1 MTMLNKR
8 YFLLSALCL
17 AIGGNAQDA
26 THNHDAHQ
34 HMHAVDATATEA
46 ETAQTA
52 EPTTTASETTATTD
66 AGDAC
71 QVALTGDDHM
81 KYNLKSF
88 IVPKSCDEFTIHFEN
103 VGRLPKASMGHD
115 VVIAKKDEAQAL
127 AMDGMS
133 AGVENDY
140 IPPDDARVLVKTA
153 MIGGGE
159 KTEVIFNTDVLKSG
173 EDYVFFCSF
182 PGHYFTMKG
191 AVVVE

>member
-1 MTMLNKR
+1 MKNKR
-8 YFLLSALCL
+8 YFLLAAL
-17 AIGGNAQDA
+17 GFVTWVNAQDA
-26 THNHDAHQ
+26 THNHAHQ
-34 HMHAVDATATEA
+34 HMHTADVTTTEA
-46 ETAQTA
+46 ETA
-52 EPTTTASETTATTD
+52 PTTESVATSTADTD
-66 AGDAC
+66 NDC

-88 IVPKSCDEFTIHFEN
+88 TVPKSCGEFTIYFEN
-103 VGRLPKASMGHD
+103 IGKLPKASMGHD
-115 VVIAKKDEAQAL
+115 VVIAKKTEAQAL

-153 MIGGGE
+153 MVGGGE
-159 KTEVIFNTDVLKSG
+159 KTEVIFNTDVLEKG

-191 AVVVE
+191 VVVVE